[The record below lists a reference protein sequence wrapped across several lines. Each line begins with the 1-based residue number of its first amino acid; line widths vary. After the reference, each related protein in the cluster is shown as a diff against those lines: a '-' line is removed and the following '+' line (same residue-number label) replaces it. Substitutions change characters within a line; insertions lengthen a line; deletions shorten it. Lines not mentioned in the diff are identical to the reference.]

1 MRQIEPEIGCKPR
14 FPRLHDIIESAWRW
28 HQAHKPE
35 RRSHSTCNSFSAE
48 SPPSPV
54 PGKVSACGSLMIYT
68 IFKDQSG
75 EYRWRL
81 CARNYIVIAIS
92 GEGYKNHKD
101 CSDSID
107 LVKESSSAPVID
119 ATNKGSSERPR
130 IAAENLGIVGER
142 RAGIARVLKIL
153 LQFLSLLILI
163 FIFITSRLLKFASP
177 LTLISTQTLI
187 KSLQSPVSNCWR
199 TFEPVGKRRGG
210 ERAGRIALLHP
221 GAAEVFR
228 TSEVALSCF
237 HSAV

>member
-1 MRQIEPEIGCKPR
+1 METTLSPIARHHRKCLALASGTQT
-14 FPRLHDIIESAWRW
+14 
-28 HQAHKPE
+28 Q

-48 SPPSPV
+48 SPPLPV

-153 LQFLSLLILI
+153 RQCLRLGRRI
-163 FIFITSRLLKFASP
+163 FIGVASRLHP
-177 LTLISTQTLI
+177 
-187 KSLQSPVSNCWR
+187 
-199 TFEPVGKRRGG
+199 
-210 ERAGRIALLHP
+210 RAPQL
-221 GAAEVFR
+221 
-228 TSEVALSCF
+228 
-237 HSAV
+237 

>member
-1 MRQIEPEIGCKPR
+1 VSLVRKPDARKSHIRFDERDLETEETVRYSDTDKPKGSETVTAEPN
-14 FPRLHDIIESAWRW
+14 
-28 HQAHKPE
+28 
-35 RRSHSTCNSFSAE
+35 STAPDLDSTRHPFSAE

-153 LQFLSLLILI
+153 RQCLRLGRRI
-163 FIFITSRLLKFASP
+163 FIGVASRLHP
-177 LTLISTQTLI
+177 
-187 KSLQSPVSNCWR
+187 
-199 TFEPVGKRRGG
+199 
-210 ERAGRIALLHP
+210 RAPQL
-221 GAAEVFR
+221 
-228 TSEVALSCF
+228 
-237 HSAV
+237 